1 MISRM
6 SENSEPGSEADA
18 RDSGSGSVGNLELFF
33 DLVFVYAMAQLTE
46 LVRDDVSWRGFGH
59 GVLGLLAV
67 WWAWVCYTWLTNTFT
82 TNRVV
87 FRCLVIAAMAA
98 MLLAVSALPTAFSTG
113 AFVFGLALLAIRVIH
128 LVLFVVDASHD
139 DEHLRAGLLRLAPSL
154 LIAPVLIAVAAAFP
168 APYREL
174 LWIGAAII
182 DFGGP
187 LVAGVEVFRVVPSY
201 FVERHGLIIIVA
213 LGEAVVG
220 LGTGASEHLQ
230 QPVVLAAAVL
240 GVLIAASLWWT
251 YFGLTAGAEQ
261 RLKDADGPERARLAR
276 DAYSYLHLPLV
287 AGVAFFGFGASVALE
302 QVFDPLPLLPAIA
315 LSGGVG
321 LFYAA
326 DVAYR
331 WRDHHQLVPDRLLT
345 AAASLLIIP
354 PALIMPAWSVLTV
367 LTAVGAL
374 RLTCELVRRP
384 RIGPAAAG
392 QVH

>member
-1 MISRM
+1 M
-6 SENSEPGSEADA
+6 
-18 RDSGSGSVGNLELFF
+18 GNLELFF

-98 MLLAVSALPTAFSTG
+98 MLLAASALPTAFSTG
-113 AFVFGLALLAIRVIH
+113 ALVFGLALLAIRVIH
-128 LVLFVVDASHD
+128 LVLFVVDASHN

-154 LIAPVLIAVAAAFP
+154 LIAPVLIAGAAAFP

-187 LVAGVEVFRVVPSY
+187 LVAGV
-201 FVERHGLIIIVA
+201 
-213 LGEAVVG
+213 
-220 LGTGASEHLQ
+220 
-230 QPVVLAAAVL
+230 
-240 GVLIAASLWWT
+240 
-251 YFGLTAGAEQ
+251 
-261 RLKDADGPERARLAR
+261 
-276 DAYSYLHLPLV
+276 
-287 AGVAFFGFGASVALE
+287 AFFGFGASVALE
-302 QVFDPLPLLPAIA
+302 HVFDPLPLLPAIA

>member
-1 MISRM
+1 M
-6 SENSEPGSEADA
+6 
-18 RDSGSGSVGNLELFF
+18 
-33 DLVFVYAMAQLTE
+33 
-46 LVRDDVSWRGFGH
+46 
-59 GVLGLLAV
+59 
-67 WWAWVCYTWLTNTFT
+67 
-82 TNRVV
+82 
-87 FRCLVIAAMAA
+87 
-98 MLLAVSALPTAFSTG
+98 
-113 AFVFGLALLAIRVIH
+113 
-128 LVLFVVDASHD
+128 FVVAASHD
-139 DEHLRAGLLRLAPSL
+139 DEYLRAGLLRLAPSL

-174 LWIGAAII
+174 LWIGATII

-187 LVAGVEVFRVVPSY
+187 LVAGVEGFRVVPSY
-201 FVERHGLIIIVA
+201 FVERHGNIIIIA

-276 DAYSYLHLPLV
+276 DAYGYLHLPLV

>member
-1 MISRM
+1 M
-6 SENSEPGSEADA
+6 SENSEPGSEADS
-18 RDSGSGSVGNLELFF
+18 RDSDSGSVGKLELFF

-98 MLLAVSALPTAFSTG
+98 MLLAASALPTAFSTG
-113 AFVFGLALLAIRVIH
+113 ALVFGLALLAIRVIH
-128 LVLFVVDASHD
+128 LVLFVVVDASHD

-187 LVAGVEVFRVVPSY
+187 LVAGVGVFRVVPSY

-302 QVFDPLPLLPAIA
+302 HVFDPLPLLPAIA

>member
-1 MISRM
+1 M
-6 SENSEPGSEADA
+6 
-18 RDSGSGSVGNLELFF
+18 GNLELFF

-67 WWAWVCYTWLTNTFT
+67 WWAWVCYTWLANTFT

-87 FRCLVIAAMAA
+87 FRCLVIAAVAA
-98 MLLAVSALPTAFSTG
+98 MLLAASALPTAFSTR
-113 AFVFGLALLAIRVIH
+113 ALVFGLALLAIRVIH
-128 LVLFVVDASHD
+128 LVLFVVDASHN

-154 LIAPVLIAVAAAFP
+154 LIALVLIAVAAAFP

-201 FVERHGLIIIVA
+201 FVERHGNIIIA
-213 LGEAVVG
+213 LGEAVIG

-261 RLKDADGPERARLAR
+261 RLKDADGLERARLAR

-302 QVFDPLPLLPAIA
+302 HVFDPLPLLPAIA

-326 DVAYR
+326 DVTYR

-345 AAASLLIIP
+345 AAGSLLIIP